1 MKTSLKPL
9 EYPNA
14 AAVRARLHIVLD
26 GLGDECETALR
37 TVVSSKATHD
47 DVLEELDYVS
57 ADMEEMVEL
66 IAELKQHLVIA
77 KEAHPISS
85 EREDSNLQ

>member
-14 AAVRARLHIVLD
+14 AAVRDRLRIVLD
-26 GLGDECETALR
+26 GLGDECMCALANE
-37 TVVSSKATHD
+37 ATDD
-47 DVLEELDYVS
+47 DVLEELDYLS
-57 ADMEEMVEL
+57 MNMEEIVEL
-66 IAELKQHLVIA
+66 IIELKQHV
-77 KEAHPISS
+77 KESHSISS